1 MSTIKNSNKKNKDIP
16 QNKKVA
22 KPWGSEYSIYRNKI
36 SSAKLLKLNTNQKRL
51 CIAILLKKLVLYYQ
65 MVKQMSKLD
74 FMRKKK

>member
-36 SSAKLLKLNTNQKRL
+36 SSAKLLKTKY
-51 CIAILLKKLVLYYQ
+51 K
-65 MVKQMSKLD
+65 SKNVFALPSY
-74 FMRKKK
+74 

>member
-36 SSAKLLKLNTNQKRL
+36 
-51 CIAILLKKLVLYYQ
+51 AIYVSRALQVYINL
-65 MVKQMSKLD
+65 
-74 FMRKKK
+74 